1 MTSQDIVD
9 NSAMEEKLDEE
20 NESIAMKND
29 VRMDE
34 CSSEDGLNPPIEDD
48 GVSQSVPVDSI
59 SEELV
64 NDDRDVSAVE
74 GSDNGDVQKGKVEL
88 ENDVKQ
94 NVGDGRTPQTGM
106 IFKSYEEVVNFYKR
120 YALRIGFGVA
130 VKKSSFNTYGLCRR
144 LVLVCTRGGKGRAN
158 ECYQSRPTAKTD
170 CPATVVAKLW
180 GDGLLHLM
188 EVNLEHN
195 HPVSPSAARFL
206 KCYKRLPG
214 GMTKDLVVRARRH
227 ENLSTDD
234 KEILNYVEGGRLK
247 LGEGDAEAIFQFF
260 AQMQAKNPNFF
271 YLLDLDVE
279 GHLKNVFWADA
290 RSRAAYKFFNDVISF
305 DTSCIKDKYG
315 MPLALFFG
323 VNHHGQLV
331 LLGCGLLCEEST
343 ENYSWILKTWLTC
356 MLGSHPNA
364 IITNECK
371 TIQGINEIFPR
382 SRHRICL
389 WHVMKDIQEKSS
401 GLAEGSEVIKALE
414 TLIFDSSTVDEFE
427 EEWGKLINGYG
438 LEGNEWFNSLY
449 DIRHLWVPV
458 FLKNTFWGGM
468 SVSQHNDSLASF
480 FEEIVCPETSVKDFL
495 SRYEMILQT
504 KYEMEAK
511 ADFDSLHKSRFT
523 VSKFPMEEQVSKLY
537 TLNMFSRF
545 QDELKATVYSHVAP
559 IKIDGSVSVFKVREH
574 AYIENGE
581 NIEAKGHEVVYNIDG
596 FQIQCDCNFFHFKG
610 ILCRHAL
617 SVFKLN
623 QVYEVPSQYIL
634 DRWRRDFKQLHILA
648 HRAKD
653 VLGNTILERYDNLSL
668 RYLQLVEIGAMS
680 DEKFQLALRLIKEM
694 EMSLLDDNTFRDLKS
709 RLLVPDRSNGSDE
722 LTQMGFFEGSR
733 TPSVPA
739 KRRGRPPKKLKE
751 SNIETL
757 STSVNNKDTSTSLL
771 VGSQND
777 TLQTVSTI
785 SQLGSHIR
793 MPGGVDLMEEVN
805 PNELSFGNQFGV
817 HPNPQHHV
825 GNQSVI
831 QPSNTIQFGQ
841 QPVGNQSRMQWF
853 YQEMLQED
861 QTPYVRR
868 PG

>member
-195 HPVSPSAARFL
+195 HP
-206 KCYKRLPG
+206 
-214 GMTKDLVVRARRH
+214 
-227 ENLSTDD
+227 
-234 KEILNYVEGGRLK
+234 
-247 LGEGDAEAIFQFF
+247 
-260 AQMQAKNPNFF
+260 
-271 YLLDLDVE
+271 
-279 GHLKNVFWADA
+279 
-290 RSRAAYKFFNDVISF
+290 
-305 DTSCIKDKYG
+305 
-315 MPLALFFG
+315 
-323 VNHHGQLV
+323 
-331 LLGCGLLCEEST
+331 
-343 ENYSWILKTWLTC
+343 
-356 MLGSHPNA
+356 
-364 IITNECK
+364 
-371 TIQGINEIFPR
+371 
-382 SRHRICL
+382 
-389 WHVMKDIQEKSS
+389 
-401 GLAEGSEVIKALE
+401 
-414 TLIFDSSTVDEFE
+414 
-427 EEWGKLINGYG
+427 
-438 LEGNEWFNSLY
+438 
-449 DIRHLWVPV
+449 
-458 FLKNTFWGGM
+458 
-468 SVSQHNDSLASF
+468 
-480 FEEIVCPETSVKDFL
+480 
-495 SRYEMILQT
+495 
-504 KYEMEAK
+504 
-511 ADFDSLHKSRFT
+511 
-523 VSKFPMEEQVSKLY
+523 
-537 TLNMFSRF
+537 
-545 QDELKATVYSHVAP
+545 
-559 IKIDGSVSVFKVREH
+559 
-574 AYIENGE
+574 
-581 NIEAKGHEVVYNIDG
+581 
-596 FQIQCDCNFFHFKG
+596 
-610 ILCRHAL
+610 
-617 SVFKLN
+617 LN